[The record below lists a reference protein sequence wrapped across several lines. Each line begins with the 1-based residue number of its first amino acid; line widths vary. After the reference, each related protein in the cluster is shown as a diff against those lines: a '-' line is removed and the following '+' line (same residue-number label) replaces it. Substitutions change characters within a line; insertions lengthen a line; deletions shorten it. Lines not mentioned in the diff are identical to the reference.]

1 MLSLCYTSLMRD
13 FNRDHRSGGGGR
25 DFKRRDFDQP
35 QIMHHAVCS
44 NCGKD
49 CEVPFK
55 PSGSKPVF
63 CRECFQN
70 NRTSQ
75 PQRSDNFQRRDNFE
89 DRGNRPSEQPASYNG
104 QFDNLNAKLD
114 KILSLLAA
122 NDTSKKAV
130 KNVVMEEKITQ
141 SLEVPQTQEPS
152 EIALPPIVKKKKVS
166 KK

>member
-1 MLSLCYTSLMRD
+1 MRD
-13 FNRDHRSGGGGR
+13 FNRDRRPGGSGR

-35 QIMHHAVCS
+35 QIMHHAICS

-75 PQRSDNFQRRDNFE
+75 PQRSDNFQRRNNFE
-89 DRGNRPSEQPASYNG
+89 DRGNRPAEQPNFNG

-114 KILSLLAA
+114 KILNLL
-122 NDTSKKAV
+122 TV
-130 KNVVMEEKITQ
+130 KNEIKKETVVNKSVKVNEEEQK
-141 SLEVPQTQEPS
+141 SKVEVPAKE
-152 EIALPPIVKKKKVS
+152 ELPPVIKKKKVS
-166 KK
+166 KKNPL